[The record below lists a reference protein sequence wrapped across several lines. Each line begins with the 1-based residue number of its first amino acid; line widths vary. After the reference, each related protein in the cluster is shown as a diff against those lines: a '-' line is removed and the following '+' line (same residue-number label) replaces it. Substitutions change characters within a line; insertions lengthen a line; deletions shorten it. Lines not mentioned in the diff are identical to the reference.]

1 MGRRRLFPSHRQRRH
16 LRSQPPLPCL
26 AKIQLITNPQPQ
38 SFAANA
44 NQVIRYAAKANADA
58 YFLNNDVIFTA
69 GWLAPVA
76 AEPSAVVTPTSN
88 QNFQYQV
95 EGFKLKPVMTL
106 EEYAGRQ
113 EQFRRL
119 VEQHQTRHTGFIE
132 AYKTNFFCVKIPP
145 RVYRS
150 VGLFDTRFG
159 MAGGEDDDYCIR
171 TYLRGLRVLV
181 AVRSYL
187 LHFGGRSTWSGSET
201 LDQWR
206 AREQNFIGI
215 FQNKWGPT
223 LTRFLLYR
231 DPSILS
237 RDPVL
242 QAAQQRG
249 GIPALFAAMAKRDGI
264 SIEEYLFSQTDGLA
278 ES

>member
-1 MGRRRLFPSHRQRRH
+1 MGRRRLFPSHRQRRRFD
-16 LRSQPPLPCL
+16 LNPPLPCL

-95 EGFKLKPVMTL
+95 EGFELKPVMTL
-106 EEYAGRQ
+106 EDTGPPGAIPAACRAASNAAH
-113 EQFRRL
+113 RL
-119 VEQHQTRHTGFIE
+119 YRSLQDEFLLCE
-132 AYKTNFFCVKIPP
+132 NPP
-145 RVYRS
+145 WVYRS

-249 GIPALFAAMAKRDGI
+249 DIPALFAAMAKRDGI